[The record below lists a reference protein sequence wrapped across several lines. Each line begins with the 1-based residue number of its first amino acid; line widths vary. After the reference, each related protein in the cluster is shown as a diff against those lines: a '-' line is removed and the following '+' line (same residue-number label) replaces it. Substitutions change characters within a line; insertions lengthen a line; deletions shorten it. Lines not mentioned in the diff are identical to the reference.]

1 MDLQLDDQQILLAQS
16 LERFLEKRLP
26 FETRVKQRA
35 ENSFLTFWK
44 QMNDE
49 LGIAAAGLGED
60 VEGYGGGAEA
70 EMIVAGAL
78 GRALAVTP
86 YVDSLVLSASLLYD
100 LGKKDLVRLIA
111 KQNALIVTAIEEEQ
125 TRGNIEHI
133 QCGARQIENG
143 WKLNGKKL
151 TVNFAANAD
160 IILIP
165 VRLTDGELA
174 LFSVGQ
180 EDIRGAIKAFRL
192 IDETPSADLILDDL
206 EIPADALLAKG
217 SAVSSALQKAVNRAI
232 AALCAEG
239 AAAAQVML
247 DDTVSYTRDRQQF
260 GVPISSFQA
269 LQHRMVDMF
278 LKVEE
283 LSAASL
289 LATVKVANDAAVS
302 AAKATLSEGLRL
314 VGQEAIQL
322 HGAMGLTEELRV
334 GHYFKRAMVLEN
346 RLGNADY
353 HVSRY
358 RQFS

>member
-1 MDLQLDDQQILLAQS
+1 MDLQLDDEQKQLARS

-35 ENSFLTFWK
+35 EDSFLTFWK
-44 QMNDE
+44 QMTDD

-60 VEGYGGGAEA
+60 VEGFGGGAEA

-78 GRALAVTP
+78 GRSLAVTP
-86 YVDSLVLSASLLYD
+86 YVDSLVLSASLLYN
-100 LGKKDLVRLIA
+100 LGKNDLVRLIA
-111 KQNALIVTAIEEEQ
+111 GQNVLIVTAIEEDQ
-125 TRGNIEHI
+125 TRGNIAHI
-133 QCGARQIENG
+133 QCAAQQTGSG

-151 TVNFAANAD
+151 TVNFAPGAD
-160 IILIP
+160 IILVP
-165 VRLTDGELA
+165 ARLPDGDLA
-174 LFSVGQ
+174 LFSVRQ
-180 EDIRGAIKAFRL
+180 EEMKGAIKPFRL
-192 IDETPSADLILDDL
+192 IDETPSADLILDNL

-217 SAVSSALQKAVNRAI
+217 NAVSSALQKAVNRAI

-239 AAAAQVML
+239 AAVAQIML
-247 DDTVSYTRDRQQF
+247 DDTVAYTRDRQQF

-289 LATVKVANDAAVS
+289 LATLKVDNDAAVS
-302 AAKATLSEGLRL
+302 AAKATVSEGLRL
-314 VGQEAIQL
+314 VGQEAVQL

-334 GHYFKRAMVLEN
+334 GHYFKRATVLEN
-346 RLGNADY
+346 RFGNTDY

>member
-1 MDLQLDDQQILLAQS
+1 MDLQLDDQQKLLAQS

-26 FETRVKQRA
+26 FESRVKQRG
-35 ENSFLTFWK
+35 EGSFLAFWK
-44 QMNDE
+44 QMTDE
-49 LGIAAAGLGED
+49 LGFAGAGLDED
-60 VEGYGGGAEA
+60 VEGFGGGAEA

-78 GRALAVTP
+78 GKALAVTP
-86 YVDSLVLSASLLYD
+86 YVDSLVLSASLLFD
-100 LGKKDLVRLIA
+100 LGEYDLVRLIA
-111 KQNALIVTAIEEEQ
+111 GQDALVVTAIEEEQ

-133 QCGARQIENG
+133 QCVAQQAGSG

-151 TVNFAANAD
+151 AVNFAGDAD

-165 VRLTDGELA
+165 ARLPSGELA
-174 LFSVGQ
+174 LFSVRQ
-180 EDIRGAIKAFRL
+180 EEIGGAIKPFRL
-192 IDETPSADLILDDL
+192 IDDTPSADLILDDL
-206 EIPADALLAKG
+206 EISASALLARG
-217 SAVSSALQKAVNRAI
+217 SMVSSALQKAVNRAL

-247 DDTVSYTRDRQQF
+247 DDTVSYARDRKQF
-260 GVPISSFQA
+260 GVPIGSFQA

-289 LATVKVANDAAVS
+289 LATLKVDDDAAVS
-302 AAKATLSEGLRL
+302 AAKAILSEGLRL

-346 RLGNADY
+346 RLGNTDY

-358 RQFS
+358 QQSS